1 MADVSFPI
9 TGNPDADR
17 LLVDDPFALLLGM
30 LLDQQV
36 TMESAFAGPL
46 RLAERLGDRFTPDAI
61 AAMPAD
67 ELEEAFR
74 RKPALH
80 RFPGSMAKR
89 AHQLSIH
96 LAEQYGG
103 DTTAL
108 WTGAADGRDLLRR
121 VKALP
126 GFGDEKAKIFVALL
140 AKRFGITPAGWE
152 EAAAPFSDDER
163 RSAADVSSAETLA
176 EVRAWKKAKKAQG
189 KTKQD

>member
-9 TGNPDADR
+9 TGNADADR

-36 TMESAFAGPL
+36 TMESAFAAPH
-46 RLAERLGDRFTPDAI
+46 RLADRLGDRFSPGAI
-61 AAMPAD
+61 AAMPAE

-74 RKPALH
+74 EKPALH

-89 AHQLSIH
+89 AHQLCTH
-96 LAEQYGG
+96 LVEHHGG
-103 DTTAL
+103 DAAAL
-108 WTGAADGRDLLRR
+108 WSGVDDGRELLAR

-140 AKRFGITPAGWE
+140 AKRFAITPSGWE

-163 RSAADVSSAETLA
+163 RSAADVSSPETLA
-176 EVRAWKKAKKAQG
+176 EVRAWKKAMKAKG
-189 KTKQD
+189 KGKQD